1 MEGKGSVKPLLS
13 RLLGLIPTEI
23 ASIYRKSEKHFTRNS
38 KLPFAKLITFVLS
51 ITSSG
56 KSKGVDSKSGEF
68 IKNARRSGLWPDA
81 EAIHR
86 STVTKARNKVPWE
99 VFEEIHNDSVKLAYE
114 LWPESSDYTWKGM
127 SVYAVD
133 GSKYMLPATAD
144 LREEF
149 DPGSGLQ
156 NPGKGHY
163 PQCLVSTAYDVFRRL
178 AVGRTVVAYDSSE
191 RDQAKLLI
199 PKIPPGN
206 LLLWDRGYPSFEF
219 FKFLNQNYDG
229 YYLFRSPASGS
240 FSVVADFI
248 TSMKQEDVVVIHPPQ
263 SYIFKEKSNRQQH
276 QQRREEKP
284 ITLRIIRLESPDGTL
299 SVLLTN
305 LMDPK
310 KFSQKEITDLY
321 YRRWEIESYY
331 RDEKIFLDIDT
342 FHSKTSNGI
351 RQELFAA
358 LIMSVIAR
366 ILMITVLPPS
376 PSQEKENSKR
386 ETLQSPIESR
396 ATLPEPQFKNAAMA
410 LAADAAVLT
419 PHNPEIAAKIFKEVL
434 EEIRRVKYYRPK
446 VPRVSKPRI
455 TKKPPNKWA
464 DRNSKRREKA

>member
-1 MEGKGSVKPLLS
+1 MEVEGSVKPLLS
-13 RLLGLIPTEI
+13 RLSDLIPTEI
-23 ASIYRKSEKHFTRNS
+23 TPIYRKSEKHFTRKS

-68 IKNARRSGLWPDA
+68 FKNARRSGLWLDA

-99 VFEEIHNDSVKLAYE
+99 VFEEIHSDSVKLAYD
-114 LWPESSDYTWKGM
+114 LWPEGSDYTCYTWKGM
-127 SVYAVD
+127 SVFAFD

-178 AVGRTVVAYDSSE
+178 AVGRTVVGYDSSE
-191 RDQAKLLI
+191 RDEAKLLI

-206 LLLWDRGYPSFEF
+206 LLVWDRGYPSFEF
-219 FKFLNQNYDG
+219 FKFLNENYDG

-240 FSVVADFI
+240 FGVVADFI
-248 TSMKQEDVVVIHPPQ
+248 KSMKQEEVVVINPPH
-263 SYIFKEKSNRQQH
+263 SYIYKEKSNR

-305 LMDPK
+305 LMDQK

-321 YRRWEIESYY
+321 YRRWEVESYY

-366 ILMITVLPPS
+366 ILMITALP
-376 PSQEKENSKR
+376 PSQEKENSKS
-386 ETLQSPIESR
+386 EPIQSPIESR
-396 ATLPEPQFKNAAMA
+396 ATLTEPQFKNAAMA
-410 LAADAAVLT
+410 FAADAALLT
-419 PHNPEIAAKIFKEVL
+419 PQNPEIAAKIFKEVL

-446 VPRVSKPRI
+446 VPRLSKPRI

-464 DRNSKRREKA
+464 DRNYERRENA

>member
-1 MEGKGSVKPLLS
+1 MGGEGSVKPLLS

-23 ASIYRKSEKHFTRNS
+23 ASIYRKSEKHFTRKS
-38 KLPFAKLITFVLS
+38 KLPFSKLITFVLS

-68 IKNARRSGLWPDA
+68 FKNARRSGLWPDA

-99 VFEEIHNDSVKLAYE
+99 VFEQIHSDSVKLAYE
-114 LWPESSDYTWKGM
+114 LWPESSDFTWKGM
-127 SVYAVD
+127 SVFAMD
-133 GSKYMLPATAD
+133 GSKYMLPATAE

-178 AVGRTVVAYDSSE
+178 PVGRTVVGYDSSE
-191 RDQAKLLI
+191 RDEAKLLI

-219 FKFLNQNYDG
+219 FKFLNENYDG
-229 YYLFRSPASGS
+229 YYLFRAPASGS
-240 FSVVADFI
+240 FGVVADFI
-248 TSMKQEDVVVIHPPQ
+248 TSMKQEDVVVINPPE
-263 SYIFKEKSNRQQH
+263 SYIYKEESNR
-276 QQRREEKP
+276 QQRREEQP

-321 YRRWEIESYY
+321 YRRWEVESYY

-366 ILMITVLPPS
+366 ILMITALPLPLPPS
-376 PSQEKENSKR
+376 EEKENTKS
-386 ETLQSPIESR
+386 EPLQSPIKSM

>member
-1 MEGKGSVKPLLS
+1 MLF
-13 RLLGLIPTEI
+13 GLIPAEI
-23 ASIYRKSEKHFTRNS
+23 APIYRKSEKHFTRNS
-38 KLPFAKLITFVLS
+38 KLPFPKLITFVLS

-86 STVTKARNKVPWE
+86 STVTKARNKVPWK
-99 VFEEIHNDSVKLAYE
+99 VFEEIHNDSVKLAYD
-114 LWPESSDYTWKGM
+114 LWPEDSDYTCYTWKGM
-127 SVYAVD
+127 SVFAFD
-133 GSKYMLPATAD
+133 GSKYMLPATED

-178 AVGRTVVAYDSSE
+178 PVGRTVVEYDSSE
-191 RDQAKLLI
+191 RDEAKLLI

-206 LLLWDRGYPSFEF
+206 LLVWDRGYPSFEF
-219 FKFLNQNYDG
+219 FKFLNENYDG

-248 TSMKQEDVVVIHPPQ
+248 KSMKQEEVVVINPPH
-263 SYIFKEKSNRQQH
+263 SYIYKEESNR

-284 ITLRIIRLESPDGTL
+284 ITLRVIRLESPDGTL

-305 LMDPK
+305 LMDQK

-321 YRRWEIESYY
+321 YRRWEVESYY

-366 ILMITVLPPS
+366 ILMITALSLP
-376 PSQEKENSKR
+376 PSQEKENSKS
-386 ETLQSPIESR
+386 EPIQSPIEIESR

-410 LAADAAVLT
+410 LAADAALLT
-419 PHNPEIAAKIFKEVL
+419 PQNPEIAAKIFKELL

-446 VPRVSKPRI
+446 VPRPSKPRI
-455 TKKPPNKWA
+455 TKKPQNKWA
-464 DRNSKRREKA
+464 DRNYKRGENA